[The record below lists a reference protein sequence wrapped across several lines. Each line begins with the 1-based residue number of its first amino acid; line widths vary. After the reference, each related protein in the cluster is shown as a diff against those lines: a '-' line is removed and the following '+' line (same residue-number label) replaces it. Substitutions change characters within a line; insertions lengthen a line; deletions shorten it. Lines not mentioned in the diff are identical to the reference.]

1 MVDMS
6 RPNTATS
13 VVDVTDADFE
23 QVVIEGSMQR
33 PVVVDMWATWCAP
46 CRTLGPI
53 LERVAG
59 EREGAFLLAKLD
71 VDANA
76 VGNALLQAVQSQGIP
91 TVVAFSGG
99 QPVNMF
105 IGAYPEPEVNRF
117 IDSILPSQAD
127 VEADEALAEEVAGD
141 LESAE
146 AGYRDA
152 LAKDPESKEA
162 AVGLARILVGRGET
176 DDATALVEPLLPDP
190 DAERVMATVRVQHWA
205 SLAGEDAITQAKLA
219 AASGRWR
226 EALEGLLAAFD
237 DDPAAARES
246 MVDVFSTLGDD
257 PLVGEYRP
265 KLAARL
271 F

>member
-6 RPNTATS
+6 RPSTTTT

-33 PVVVDMWATWCAP
+33 PVVVDMWASWCAP

-53 LERVAG
+53 LEKVAG
-59 EREGAFLLAKLD
+59 ERQGAFLLAKLD

-117 IDSILPSQAD
+117 IDSILPSEAE
-127 VEADEALAEEVAGD
+127 VEVDEALAEEVAGD

-152 LAKDPESKEA
+152 LEKDPENREA
-162 AVGLARILVGRGET
+162 VVGLARILVSRGEF
-176 DDATALVEPLLPDP
+176 DEAKALVEPLVPDP
-190 DAERVMATVRVQHWA
+190 DAERVLAAVRVHAWG
-205 SLAGEDAITQAKLA
+205 SLSGDDAITRARVA

-226 EALEGLLAAFD
+226 EALDGLLAGFD
-237 DDPAAARES
+237 EDPALARES
-246 MVDVFSTLGDD
+246 MVDVFATLDDD

>member
-1 MVDMS
+1 MS
-6 RPNTATS
+6 STNATS
-13 VVDVTDADFE
+13 THVVDVTDADFE

-33 PVVVDMWATWCAP
+33 PVVVDMWASWCAP

-53 LERVAG
+53 LEKVAA
-59 EREGAFLLAKLD
+59 ERRGAFLLAKLD
-71 VDANA
+71 VDANG

-91 TVVAFSGG
+91 TVVAFRDG

-117 IDSILPSQAD
+117 IDSILPTEAEI
-127 VEADEALAEEVAGD
+127 EADEALAEEAAGD

-146 AGYRDA
+146 VGFREV
-152 LAKDPESKEA
+152 LAKEPENREA
-162 AVGLARILVGRGET
+162 AIGLARIVVGRGET
-176 DDATALVEPLLPDP
+176 NDARALLEPLLPDG
-190 DAERVMATVRVQHWA
+190 DAERVMAAVRVHEWA
-205 SLAGEDAITQAKLA
+205 TGASDGPIGDARRA
-219 AASGRWR
+219 AAAGRWR

-246 MVDVFSTLGDD
+246 MVDVFTTLGDD
-257 PLVGEYRP
+257 PLVGEFRP
-265 KLAARL
+265 KLAAML